1 VRKGR
6 PDSVHSAHVSELE
19 IPVTIQGSKPVEGTD
34 RRELFTEATKSTII
48 SENGAVLCLKSS
60 VLPGQCVFLRNEHS
74 GREILCKV
82 LESRQG
88 GIAHYTEL
96 EFVDRDPEFWDVPA
110 EQPVAARQTPE
121 IQKIES
127 DGSSPVATPRME
139 PSSRAGGDIPLT
151 FLETNTVAP
160 VCPESTD
167 QPEWNDA
174 KDEELVAALIAID
187 TKQAAKRESDKKSAT
202 EFEQEAFEGAAEQSE
217 TISDT
222 ANDAEVFSTPAS
234 RICRT
239 RKFMAYRNPIGVGIA
254 AFVSIAAVLSIAWHI
269 KRSSI
274 HSNRPSASTTQS
286 RQHAVPVPSPG
297 QSSPTGGSAVAI
309 STPMTADAPQR
320 SNVVPDSAV
329 SATPKVKTSNGTLSS
344 HKGVLA
350 QAKSGKLNEVSTEE
364 IIPAKILSQSL
375 PSIPPWAK
383 GLDMDGIVQLDALID
398 ENGNVAEVKPMS
410 GPRLLQRAAERAVA
424 LWIFQ
429 PALSDGKPTATHIV
443 LTVQFQR

>member
-1 VRKGR
+1 
-6 PDSVHSAHVSELE
+6 VHSAQVIELE

-34 RRELFTEATKSTII
+34 RRDLFTEATKTTIV

-88 GIAHYTEL
+88 GIAHYTDL
-96 EFVDRDPEFWDVPA
+96 EFVDRDPKFWDVPA
-110 EQPVAARQTPE
+110 EQPVADRQTPE
-121 IQKIES
+121 IQKIKP
-127 DGSSPVATPRME
+127 GGTSPVATLGME
-139 PSSRAGGDIPLT
+139 PSSRPGGKVALT
-151 FLETNTVAP
+151 FLETKTMAP
-160 VCPESTD
+160 ACPESTN

-174 KDEELVAALIAID
+174 KDQELMAALIAID
-187 TKQAAKRESDKKSAT
+187 AKQLAKRESDKKSAT
-202 EFEQEAFEGAAEQSE
+202 ESERKAAFEDAAEQSE

-222 ANDAEVFSTPAS
+222 ANDAKVFSTPAS

-239 RKFMAYRNPIGVGIA
+239 RKFTAYRNPIAVGVV

-274 HSNRPSASTTQS
+274 PSNRPSASTTQS

-309 STPMTADAPQR
+309 GTPMTADAPQR
-320 SNVVPDSAV
+320 SNVVQDPAA
-329 SATPKVKTSNGTLSS
+329 SATPKVKTGKGTLSS
-344 HKGVLA
+344 HKGALA
-350 QAKSGKLNEVSTEE
+350 QAKSGKLNELSTEE

-398 ENGNVAEVKPMS
+398 ENGNLAEVKPMS